1 MTRRTMKPWL
11 LAPALLLAGFVW
23 VGAAHAQA
31 PVPDSPEGEDI
42 EMEFE
47 FEGPEDAFDEGG
59 PLLAQRDG
67 AFDGPGGFSAPAP
80 APREREGRRIQG
92 EAGERRHEKMRGMG
106 HGRMGGMKGM
116 RGKPGMRGRHGAMSE
131 KLNLTDRQ
139 KEQMA
144 DVHEK
149 AQRRMIPIRSGL
161 AEARLDLRKLMR
173 DESPN
178 QAQIDSAIDRMAKLR
193 ADAQKA
199 HVAARLEARSLLTP
213 EQRTQMKGARG
224 MMGHGMRGKMGG
236 KGMPGGMRGHH

>member
-23 VGAAHAQA
+23 IGVAHAQA
-31 PVPDSPEGEDI
+31 PVPDSPEGGDI

-47 FEGPEDAFDEGG
+47 FDGPEGAFDEGG

-80 APREREGRRIQG
+80 REREGRRMKG
-92 EAGERRHEKMRGMG
+92 EAGERRHERMRGMG
-106 HGRMGGMKGM
+106 HGRMGGMH
-116 RGKPGMRGRHGAMSE
+116 GKQGMRGRHGAMSE

-149 AQRRMIPIRSGL
+149 AQRQMIPIRSGL

-178 QAQIDSAIDRMAKLR
+178 QAQIDAAIDRMAKLR

-213 EQRTQMKGARG
+213 EQRKQMKGARG

-236 KGMPGGMRGHH
+236 KMGGEEMQGGMRGHH